1 MVTPTDEVIRTL
13 TTKGHQSL
21 LVPTGGTWNDTAYPA
36 SHPLRTRTT
45 RETEAHVVTAAD
57 IDDCEFRMLEPSE
70 IKRGMA
76 FPAEYVMLGNR
87 REQVKMAGNAVVPP
101 AARDLVGAVAE
112 SLGVA

>member
-1 MVTPTDEVIRTL
+1 MTRPEPALTIHRRPIAIIDQQVFEVTGYVR
-13 TTKGHQSL
+13 
-21 LVPTGGTWNDTAYPA
+21 
-36 SHPLRTRTT
+36 
-45 RETEAHVVTAAD
+45 
-57 IDDCEFRMLEPSE
+57 FRMLEPSE

-112 SLGVA
+112 SLGVVS